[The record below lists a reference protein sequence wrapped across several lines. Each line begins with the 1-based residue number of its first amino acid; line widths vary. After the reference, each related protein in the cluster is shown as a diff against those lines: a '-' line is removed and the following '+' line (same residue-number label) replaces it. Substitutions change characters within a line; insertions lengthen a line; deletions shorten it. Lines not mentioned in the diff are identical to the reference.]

1 MEKKKIQHF
10 KEKLISEQVRVLELI
25 EQMKQNGVVNSNS
38 EMASELSFYD
48 NHPSDLATELFDKE
62 KGIALKKNEISILN
76 KIEDALT
83 SIENQTYGKCASCGN
98 DIKLQRLEVM
108 PYATNCL
115 ECEKSIGNHKPAE
128 QNNRCIEEDVLGS
141 FFKYSNSGE
150 VGVDAEDTYQ
160 AVERFNNKLDEIVEF
175 DEDDNYGYVDPI
187 EKISNQQYK
196 NQLPD

>member
-1 MEKKKIQHF
+1 MEKKRLNHF
-10 KEKLISEQVRVLELI
+10 KEKLISEQLRVLNLI
-25 EQMKQNGVVNSNS
+25 DQMKQNGVINSNS

-62 KGIALKKNEISILN
+62 KGLALKGNEISILN
-76 KIEDALT
+76 KIGDSLK
-83 SIENQTYGKCASCGN
+83 SIENGSYGKCASCGN
-98 DIKLQRLEVM
+98 DITLQRLEFI
-108 PYATNCL
+108 PYAENCL
-115 ECEKSIGNHKPAE
+115 ECQKSIANHKPAE
-128 QNNRCIEEDVLGS
+128 QNNRCVEEDLLGS

-160 AVERFNNKLDEIVEF
+160 AVEHFNDKLDEIVEDD
-175 DEDDNYGYVDPI
+175 DEDNYGYVDPI